1 MKISLKDYRRLIIF
15 YISFLK
21 VIILIFV
28 LTDKYGNEIGVSE
41 KELANEIKESG
52 TNPFNDISEI
62 EEYDGLVVST
72 LKEFCNAFY

>member
-1 MKISLKDYRRLIIF
+1 M
-15 YISFLK
+15 
-21 VIILIFV
+21 VILIFI

-52 TNPFNDISEI
+52 TNPFNDMSEV

>member
-1 MKISLKDYRRLIIF
+1 MI
-15 YISFLK
+15 
-21 VIILIFV
+21 VLIFI

-52 TNPFNDISEI
+52 TNPFNDISEV

>member
-1 MKISLKDYRRLIIF
+1 M
-15 YISFLK
+15 
-21 VIILIFV
+21 VILIFI

-52 TNPFNDISEI
+52 TNSFDNMSEV

>member
-1 MKISLKDYRRLIIF
+1 MIF
-15 YISFLK
+15 I
-21 VIILIFV
+21 

-52 TNPFNDISEI
+52 TNPFNDISEV